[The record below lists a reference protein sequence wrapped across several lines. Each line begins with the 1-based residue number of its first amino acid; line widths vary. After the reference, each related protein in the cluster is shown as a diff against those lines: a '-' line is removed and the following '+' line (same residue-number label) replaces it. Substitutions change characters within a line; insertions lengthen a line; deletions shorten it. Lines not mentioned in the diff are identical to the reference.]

1 MPAPMVPGL
10 HSSSCAAPKMGEN
23 ACLRIVDVDA
33 RTTPRFR
40 LGHGGYSM
48 IDHIFHKFEKMLAA
62 VLLFLISAVALIAV
76 VELCFVLWTDLTSGD
91 GFLLGL
97 EELFEVFGMFLIV
110 LIAIELM
117 ASIYMYMMDKSVHV
131 EMMLLIAVTA
141 LTRKVVVMDLE
152 AKGDPAF
159 YMVGLA
165 LLLGVL
171 IGGYYLIKRVHPGA
185 PLGRG
190 HE

>member
-1 MPAPMVPGL
+1 MPISHDRYKLADATMAGHLRGPGV
-10 HSSSCAAPKMGEN
+10 
-23 ACLRIVDVDA
+23 R
-33 RTTPRFR
+33 
-40 LGHGGYSM
+40 SM
-48 IDHIFHKFEKMLAA
+48 IDHLFHRFEKTLAA

-76 VELCFVLWTDLTSGD
+76 AELCFVLYTDLTSGD

-110 LIAIELM
+110 LIAVELM

-159 YMVGLA
+159 YMLGLSA
-165 LLLGVL
+165 LLGVL
-171 IGGYYLIKRVHPGA
+171 VGGYYLLKRAYPVKA
-185 PLGRG
+185 PAADSD
-190 HE
+190 